1 MAAVPGES
9 KSDATVKSESTAT
22 SPEDAR
28 VRLELAALRARREVQ
43 TLSDA
48 LKGEFE
54 GTVAT
59 VRESSAASSESA
71 ERMQVLFH
79 EVSTK
84 TESAREDAGDAAEN
98 VEAVAAATNELNG
111 SVSAIGV
118 QVGRFATMAEGAAAE
133 VETATNVIRSLAEA
147 AGEINEVVK
156 LIEGIAG
163 QTNLLALN
171 ATIEAAHAGDAGRGF
186 AVVAGE
192 VKALAKKT
200 AEATSDVAAK
210 ISQIQTVTGSAVN
223 AINSIHDVIGEVKVF
238 SEEAAVA
245 VQQQISTV
253 NEISKNSQS
262 AASSMTD
269 VQDAISDAALQMAE
283 VESRASHQ
291 RDNAEKMQ
299 DGVEALQRRLSVA
312 LTESE
317 SIEDSCIHHVPVP
330 LLAAFTV
337 GGREYAGILHDLQA
351 AGAVMESEDVE
362 LHVGDQLLLEVPG
375 LGEINVRVERR
386 FDNGHLLAFDDRPS
400 DLIQD
405 FIDQNIALD
414 QPIIALAQRTAR
426 RISARFDQG
435 VDNGEV
441 TLEDLF
447 DQDYRPIP
455 NTNPQQYMTRFV
467 KFTDSVLPEFQEPL
481 LDSDPRIIF
490 TAAVDR
496 RGFLPTHNLK
506 YNHAQRLEDP
516 VWNVAHCRNRRIF
529 DDRTGLAAGANT
541 EAYFIQS
548 YLRDMGGGKFVLMR
562 DLTAPIMVKGVQW
575 GNLRIGY
582 KPD

>member
-9 KSDATVKSESTAT
+9 KSEVAAKPDAAAT

-54 GTVAT
+54 GTVAS
-59 VRESSAASSESA
+59 VRKSSAASRESA
-71 ERMQVLFH
+71 ERMQDLFH

-84 TESAREDAGDAAEN
+84 TASARDGTGHAAEN

-111 SVSAIGV
+111 SVSAIGT
-118 QVGRFATMAEGAAAE
+118 QVGRFATMAEGAADE
-133 VETATNVIRSLAEA
+133 VQTATDVIRSLAEA

-200 AEATSDVAAK
+200 AEATGDVAAK
-210 ISQIQTVTGSAVN
+210 ISQIQTVTESAVG
-223 AINSIHDVIGEVKVF
+223 AINSIHDVIGEVKLF

-245 VQQQISTV
+245 VQQQIATV
-253 NEISKNSQS
+253 NDISKNSQ
-262 AASSMTD
+262 AAAFSMTG
-269 VQDAISDAALQMAE
+269 VQDAISEAALQMSE
-283 VESRASHQ
+283 VESRASDQ
-291 RDNAEKMQ
+291 RDNAETMQ

-312 LTESE
+312 LAESPTESE
-317 SIEDSCIHHVPVP
+317 SCIQHVPVP

-337 GGREYAGILHDLQA
+337 GGHEYAGILHDLQA
-351 AGAVMESEDVE
+351 AGAVMESEDAE
-362 LHVGDQLLLEVPG
+362 LHVGDQLLLEIPG
-375 LGEINVRVERR
+375 LGEINVRVERK
-386 FDNGHLLAFDDRPS
+386 FDNGHLLAFDDRPGE
-400 DLIQD
+400 LVQD
-405 FIDQNIALD
+405 FIDRNIALD

-426 RISARFDQG
+426 RISARFDRG
-435 VDNGEV
+435 VDDGEV

-455 NTNPQQYMTRFV
+455 DTDPQQHMTRFV
-467 KFTDSVLPEFQEPL
+467 EFTDRALPEFQEPL

-490 TAAVDR
+490 TASVDR
-496 RGFLPTHNLK
+496 NGFLPTHNIK
-506 YNHAQRLEDP
+506 YNHIQRPDDP

-541 EAYFIQS
+541 EPYFIQS

-562 DLTAPIMVKGVQW
+562 DLTAPIIVKGVNW